1 MADVASDVMEIVSA
15 RIRAA
20 DRKVSLADPLD
31 SLGLESLDILE
42 ITFDL
47 EQRFDVEIPYNAN
60 SKIEFDT
67 IGALVQAIER
77 LVAEKA
83 VAKITDTFSPNRA
96 SFRRSDRR
104 WMNIGPRWSRAG
116 PGLDHPRSRRRAS
129 SIPRSWR
136 K

>member
-1 MADVASDVMEIVSA
+1 MADVANGVMEIVAA

-83 VAKITDTFSPNRA
+83 VAK
-96 SFRRSDRR
+96 
-104 WMNIGPRWSRAG
+104 
-116 PGLDHPRSRRRAS
+116 
-129 SIPRSWR
+129 
-136 K
+136 

>member
-1 MADVASDVMEIVSA
+1 MVGDVANGVMEIIAA

-20 DRKVSLADPLD
+20 DRKVSLADRLD

-67 IGALVQAIER
+67 IGALVQAVER

-83 VAKITDTFSPNRA
+83 VAK
-96 SFRRSDRR
+96 
-104 WMNIGPRWSRAG
+104 
-116 PGLDHPRSRRRAS
+116 
-129 SIPRSWR
+129 
-136 K
+136 

>member
-1 MADVASDVMEIVSA
+1 LAGEVASGVMEIVAS
-15 RIRAA
+15 RIRGA
-20 DRKVSLADPLD
+20 DRKVDLADRLD

-67 IGALVQAIER
+67 IGALAQAIER

-83 VAKITDTFSPNRA
+83 AAT
-96 SFRRSDRR
+96 
-104 WMNIGPRWSRAG
+104 
-116 PGLDHPRSRRRAS
+116 
-129 SIPRSWR
+129 
-136 K
+136 